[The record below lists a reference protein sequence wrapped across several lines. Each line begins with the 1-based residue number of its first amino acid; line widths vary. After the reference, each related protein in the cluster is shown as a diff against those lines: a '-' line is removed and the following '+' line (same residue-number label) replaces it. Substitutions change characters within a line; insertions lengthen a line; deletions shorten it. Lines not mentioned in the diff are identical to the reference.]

1 MRGNMKI
8 DPEKTARPRPPD
20 IPPERDTRAEEGK
33 KRVEKARG
41 ALQRDRLDI
50 MDRHHETVKKSA
62 RLYDKQVR
70 KELLEK
76 DREKR
81 LMLQREF
88 HSERAAMDEI
98 RRRARMK
105 AE

>member
-1 MRGNMKI
+1 MKI
-8 DPEKTARPRPPD
+8 DSENTGRPRLPD
-20 IPPERDTRAEEGK
+20 IPVERDERAEEAK
-33 KRVEKARG
+33 EKLEKARG
-41 ALQRDRLDI
+41 GLQRDRLEI

-88 HSERAAMDEI
+88 HAERTAMDEI
-98 RRRARMK
+98 RRKARMK
-105 AE
+105 TTE

>member
-1 MRGNMKI
+1 MKI
-8 DPEKTARPRPPD
+8 DSENTGRPRPQD
-20 IPPERDTRAEEGK
+20 IPAERDERVEEGNK
-33 KRVEKARG
+33 KLEKARG
-41 ALQRDRLDI
+41 ALQRDRLEI

-81 LMLQREF
+81 LLLQREF

-98 RRRARMK
+98 RRKARIK
-105 AE
+105 TEG